1 MKITS
6 KQTRIAYCVLM
17 VNFRAFLHDIN
28 RKFNFVNSAASATL

>member
-17 VNFRAFLHDIN
+17 VNFRAFLHDIYC
-28 RKFNFVNSAASATL
+28 KI